1 MAGIDSSWPLAEAKL
16 ASPRLRSDLLERRRV
31 LQAFDAGVDPAL
43 TLVAAPPGY
52 GKTTA
57 ARAWWASTGSSLAWV
72 NLDAGDN
79 DPVRL
84 WTYVATAVDRV
95 REGLGRSALQRLSVP
110 GAPIESAVDELTNG
124 LSSYGEQ
131 IALVLDD
138 FQDVTDPDCLLSV
151 DYALEHLP
159 DNARVVVITRTD
171 PALQLGRL
179 RAAGALAEV
188 RAGELAF
195 TEPEAHQLL
204 VERGGLKL
212 DRDDVGLLHER
223 TEGWPA
229 ALFLAL
235 LWLRPL
241 ADPQRAI
248 QEFSSQQRF
257 VADYLTEEVFNAL
270 GEDARWLLLRASV
283 LGQFTA
289 ALCDGVLGRSD
300 SAAVLAELERSNLF
314 VIRLERGGWFRVHAL
329 LAEFAGSLLEAE
341 EPGATIEIR
350 RRASEWLRSQGLPV
364 EAVENAAAAG
374 DDELVAQLLEEQHLT
389 LIRNGGARTLLRWAQ
404 TLPDQKLLEHP
415 RLAAV
420 AATAAA
426 MVGRQTIEK
435 RRLLRL
441 ADRAEAQQPEPDPY
455 VEAVAGMVRAA
466 SVDDD
471 VAWSVSQGRRA
482 VERARD
488 GADDVLVAA
497 LAGYARALYLAGD
510 LDAAWSAAL
519 EAVEHPEA
527 ERRTPGHALART
539 TLALV
544 GVDRGRL
551 ASARAHAEKARS
563 LVGGIGDSRSWLGA
577 NAAIALGVV
586 LMAEGKLAE
595 AERELAQAEGFFRD
609 EIATVQDA
617 WLLVLLARV
626 RCRRGRLAEAATALG
641 SAREEL
647 AELADGGRV
656 QELAAGVQL
665 ELEEATAR
673 AGSGEVLET
682 PSNAELAVLR
692 FLATDLST
700 REIGSRLYISP
711 NTVRSHARSIYRK
724 LGVNSRI
731 DAIARAAALGLL
743 EQSESPR

>member
-1 MAGIDSSWPLAEAKL
+1 VSATDTSWPLAEAKL
-16 ASPRLRSDLLERRRV
+16 APPRLRTDVVQRPRV
-31 LQAFDAGVDPAL
+31 LQAFDAGIDPAL

-57 ARAWWASTGSSLAWV
+57 TRAWWASARPALAWV

-84 WTYVATAVDRV
+84 WTYAATAVDRV
-95 REGLGRSALQRLSVP
+95 REGLGRSALQRLSVA
-110 GAPIESAVDELTNG
+110 GSSIEGAVDELTNG
-124 LSSYGEQ
+124 LSTYREP

-138 FQDVTDPDCLLSV
+138 FQNVTDPDCRLSV
-151 DYALEHLP
+151 DYALERLP
-159 DNARVVVITRTD
+159 GNARVVLITRTD

-179 RAAGALAEV
+179 RAAGNLAEV

-195 TEPEAHQLL
+195 TEPEARQLL

-212 DRDDVGLLHER
+212 DRDDVALLLER

-241 ADPQRAI
+241 DDPQRAI
-248 QEFSSQQRF
+248 REFGSQQRF

-300 SAAVLAELERSNLF
+300 SATLLMELERSNLF
-314 VIRLERGGWFRVHAL
+314 VIRLERGGWFRIHAL

-341 EPGATIEIR
+341 EPGAAVEIR

-374 DDELVAQLLEEQHLT
+374 DDELVAQLLAEHHLT
-389 LIRNGGARTLLRWAQ
+389 LIRNGGARTFLRWAQ
-404 TLPDQKLLEHP
+404 TVSDRKLFEHP
-415 RLAAV
+415 RLAAA

-426 MVGRQTIEK
+426 MIGRPTIEK
-435 RRLLRL
+435 RRFLQL
-441 ADRAEAQQPEPDPY
+441 ADRAESEQPDPDPY
-455 VEAVAGMVRAA
+455 VEAVVGMVRAA
-466 SVDDD
+466 SVDND
-471 VAWSVSQGRRA
+471 VSWSVSQGRHA
-482 VERARD
+482 VERARA

-510 LDAAWSAAL
+510 LDSAWSAAL
-519 EAVEHPEA
+519 EAVEHPDA

-544 GVDRGRL
+544 AVERGRL
-551 ASARAHAEKARS
+551 DSARTHAEKARS
-563 LVGGIGDSRSWLGA
+563 LLGGIGDRRSWLGA
-577 NAAIALGVV
+577 NAAVALGAV
-586 LMAEGKLAE
+586 LTAEGKLVE

-609 EIATVQDA
+609 EIATVHDA

-626 RCRRGRLAEAATALG
+626 RCRRGRLAEAAAALG
-641 SAREEL
+641 SARGEL
-647 AELADGGRV
+647 AELADSGRIS
-656 QELAAGVQL
+656 ELAAEVEL
-665 ELEEATAR
+665 ELEELTAR
-673 AGSGEVLET
+673 AGNGEVLET
-682 PSNAELAVLR
+682 PSSAELAVLR
-692 FLATDLST
+692 FLVTDLST
-700 REIGSRLYISP
+700 REIGSKLYISP

-724 LGVNSRI
+724 LGVNSRT

-743 EQSESPR
+743 EQAESPR